1 MVLVRMVEMRRRA
14 AVRKVIFWAVVIAV
28 AQGLGCGSDK
38 PPLAAVSNAA
48 SLPTTASAP
57 PEQPAPGP
65 VDPGLIVSGPIVVE
79 HEVDLT
85 AQRDGVVAKILYDV
99 PARVKAGT
107 LLAQLDDRELQAN
120 LDSARA
126 KSRSIE
132 DDLNNWKAEREVMQA
147 DYVRA
152 QELWKEGLTSSE
164 QLQHAKY
171 QVESHDWDIKR
182 VSELLND
189 SRDNE
194 RSLELELE
202 KTKIVA
208 PFDGLVAR
216 RYVRQWQSVAKG
228 DRLFWVT
235 SEAPLLVRF
244 TLPEK
249 FFGKVRLGRAF
260 EVESADAPGER
271 HLARVR
277 EISPV
282 VDPASGTFEVLV
294 ELTGNRGSLR
304 PGMTASVHLDHVQ

>member
-1 MVLVRMVEMRRRA
+1 MRNLICWAVLAA
-14 AVRKVIFWAVVIAV
+14 AVQVI
-28 AQGLGCGSDK
+28 GCGSDK
-38 PPLAAVSNAA
+38 PDVEAVSNAA
-48 SLPTTASAP
+48 SLPAPVSAP
-57 PEQPAPGP
+57 PAQPSPAP
-65 VDPGLIVSGPIVVE
+65 VDAELVVSGPIVVE

-85 AQRDGVVAKILYDV
+85 AQRDGVVAKIFYDV

-107 LLAQLDDRELQAN
+107 LLAQLDDRDLQSQ

-152 QELWKEGLTSSE
+152 QELWKEGLTSAE

-171 QVESHDWDIKR
+171 DVESHDWDIKR
-182 VSELLND
+182 VTELLNN
-189 SRDNE
+189 SRDDE
-194 RSLELELE
+194 HSIELELE
-202 KTKIVA
+202 KTKVVA
-208 PFDGLVAR
+208 PFDALVAR
-216 RYVRQWQSVAKG
+216 RYVREWQTVAKG

-249 FFGKVRLGRAF
+249 LFGKVRQGQSF
-260 EVESADAPGER
+260 EVDSPDAPGER
-271 HLARVR
+271 HSARVR
-277 EISPV
+277 EVSPV

-294 ELTGNRGSLR
+294 ELVGNRGSLR
-304 PGMTASVHLDHVQ
+304 PGMTASVHLAHVQ

>member
-1 MVLVRMVEMRRRA
+1 
-14 AVRKVIFWAVVIAV
+14 VRKAICWAIV
-28 AQGLGCGSDK
+28 AAAIQLAGCDSDK
-38 PPLAAVSNAA
+38 SASAAVSQAA
-48 SLPTTASAP
+48 AP
-57 PEQPAPGP
+57 SVMAAAPLAQPVPPP
-65 VDPGLIVSGPIVVE
+65 VALEPSDLVVSGPIIVE
-79 HEVDLT
+79 HEVDVT
-85 AQRDGVVAKILYDV
+85 AQRDGFVSKIFYDV

-107 LLAQLDDRELQAN
+107 LLAKLDDRELQAN

-152 QELWKEGLTSSE
+152 QQLWTDGLTSAE
-164 QLQHAKY
+164 QVQHAKY

-182 VSELLND
+182 VTELLAN
-189 SRDNE
+189 SRDDE
-194 RSLELELE
+194 RSLELQLE
-202 KTKIVA
+202 QTRIVA

-216 RYVRQWQSVAKG
+216 RYIRESQTVAKG
-228 DRLFWVT
+228 ERLFWIT
-235 SEAPLLVRF
+235 SEAPLLIRF

-249 FFGKVRLGRAF
+249 LFGKLRQGQDFV
-260 EVESADAPGER
+260 VDSPDASGER
-271 HLARVR
+271 HSARVR

-294 ELTGNRGSLR
+294 ELIGSRGSLR

>member
-1 MVLVRMVEMRRRA
+1 M
-14 AVRKVIFWAVVIAV
+14 RKVICWAVVA
-28 AQGLGCGSDK
+28 AAMQLTSCGSDK
-38 PPLAAVSNAA
+38 SPLEAVSNAA
-48 SLPTTASAP
+48 SLPTTTAP
-57 PEQPAPGP
+57 PPAPSTLP
-65 VDPGLIVSGPIVVE
+65 TPDPALVVSGPIVVE

-85 AQRDGVVAKILYDV
+85 AQRDGVVAKIFYDV

-152 QELWKEGLTSSE
+152 QQLWNEGLTSAE
-164 QLQHAKY
+164 QVQHAKY

-182 VSELLND
+182 VTELLNT
-189 SRDNE
+189 SRDEE
-194 RSLELELE
+194 RSLELELD

-208 PFDGLVAR
+208 PFDALVAR

-228 DRLFWVT
+228 DRLFWIT

-249 FFGKVRLGRAF
+249 LFGKVRVGQAF
-260 EVESADAPGER
+260 DADSPDTPGER
-271 HLARVR
+271 HSARVR

>member
-1 MVLVRMVEMRRRA
+1 M
-14 AVRKVIFWAVVIAV
+14 RKVIFWAVVIAV

>member
-1 MVLVRMVEMRRRA
+1 M
-14 AVRKVIFWAVVIAV
+14 RKVVCWAVLA
-28 AQGLGCGSDK
+28 AAMQLTACGSDK
-38 PPLAAVSNAA
+38 TPLEAVSNAA
-48 SLPTTASAP
+48 SLPATAAAP
-57 PEQPAPGP
+57 PVQPSPTAP
-65 VDPGLIVSGPIVVE
+65 DPALVVSGPIVVE

-85 AQRDGVVAKILYDV
+85 APRDGVVAKIFYNV
-99 PARVKAGT
+99 PARVKTGT

-132 DDLNNWKAEREVMQA
+132 DDLNNWKAERAVTQA

-152 QELWKEGLTSSE
+152 QELWNEGLTSAE
-164 QLQHAKY
+164 QVQHAKY

-182 VSELLND
+182 VTELLNNA
-189 SRDNE
+189 RDDE
-194 RSLELELE
+194 RSIELELD

-208 PFDGLVAR
+208 PFDALVAR
-216 RYVRQWQSVAKG
+216 RYVRQWQTVAKG
-228 DRLFWVT
+228 DRLFWIT

-244 TLPEK
+244 TLPERL
-249 FFGKVRLGRAF
+249 FGKVRVGQAF
-260 EVESADAPGER
+260 EVDSPDAPGER
-271 HLARVR
+271 HRARVR

-294 ELTGNRGSLR
+294 ELAGNRDSLR

>member
-1 MVLVRMVEMRRRA
+1 M
-14 AVRKVIFWAVVIAV
+14 RKVICWAVVA
-28 AQGLGCGSDK
+28 AAMQLTSCGSDK
-38 PPLAAVSNAA
+38 PPLEAVSNAA
-48 SLPTTASAP
+48 SLPTTTAP
-57 PEQPAPGP
+57 PSAQSSLPTPDPAL
-65 VDPGLIVSGPIVVE
+65 VVSGPIVVE

-85 AQRDGVVAKILYDV
+85 AERDGVVAKIFYDV

-132 DDLNNWKAEREVMQA
+132 DDLNNWKAEREVVQA

-152 QELWKEGLTSSE
+152 QQLWDEGLTSAE
-164 QLQHAKY
+164 QVQHAKY

-182 VSELLND
+182 VTELLNN
-189 SRDNE
+189 SRDEE
-194 RSLELELE
+194 RSLELELD

-208 PFDGLVAR
+208 PFDALVAR
-216 RYVRQWQSVAKG
+216 RYVRQWQTVAKG
-228 DRLFWVT
+228 DRLFWIT

-249 FFGKVRLGRAF
+249 LFGKVRVGQAF
-260 EVESADAPGER
+260 EVDSPDTPGER
-271 HLARVR
+271 HSARVR

>member
-1 MVLVRMVEMRRRA
+1 
-14 AVRKVIFWAVVIAV
+14 VRKVIFFAVVFAALQIT
-28 AQGLGCGSDK
+28 GCGSDK
-38 PPLAAVSNAA
+38 PPLEAVSSAA
-48 SLPTTASAP
+48 SLPATPAAQP
-57 PEQPAPGP
+57 VQPAMPAP
-65 VDPGLIVSGPIVVE
+65 DPALVVSGPIVVE

-85 AQRDGVVAKILYDV
+85 APRDGVVANIFYDV

-120 LDSARA
+120 LDAARA
-126 KSRSIE
+126 KARSIE
-132 DDLNNWKAEREVMQA
+132 DDLNNWKAERAVVQA
-147 DYVRA
+147 DYARA
-152 QELWKEGLTSSE
+152 QELWNEGLTSAE
-164 QLQHAKY
+164 QVQHAKY

-182 VSELLND
+182 VTELLNNA
-189 SRDNE
+189 RDDE
-194 RSLELELE
+194 RSIELELD

-208 PFDGLVAR
+208 PFDALVAR
-216 RYVRQWQSVAKG
+216 RYVRQWQTVAKG
-228 DRLFWVT
+228 DRLFWIT

-249 FFGKVRLGRAF
+249 LFGRVRRGQSFA
-260 EVESADAPGER
+260 VDSPDAPGER
-271 HLARVR
+271 HVARVR

>member
-1 MVLVRMVEMRRRA
+1 MR
-14 AVRKVIFWAVVIAV
+14 KIILWTVVIV
-28 AQGLGCGSDK
+28 ATQVLGCESDK
-38 PPLAAVSNAA
+38 PPIAAVSNAA
-48 SLPTTASAP
+48 SLPAAAP
-57 PEQPAPGP
+57 PAEQPAPVP
-65 VDPGLIVSGPIVVE
+65 VDPALTVSGPIIVE
-79 HEVDLT
+79 NEVDLA
-85 AQRDGVVAKILYDV
+85 AQRDGVVARIFYDV
-99 PARVKAGT
+99 PARVRAGT

-152 QELWKEGLTSSE
+152 QELWHEGLTSSE

-189 SRDNE
+189 SQAEE
-194 RSLELELE
+194 RSLELEVE

-208 PFDGLVAR
+208 PFDGLIAR

-228 DRLFWVT
+228 DRLFWIT
-235 SEAPLLVRF
+235 SEGPLLVRF

-249 FFGKVRLGRAF
+249 FFGKIRVGRVF
-260 EVESADAPGER
+260 EVDAADAPGE
-271 HLARVR
+271 HHSARVR
-277 EISPV
+277 ETSPV

-294 ELTGNRGSLR
+294 ELAGNRGSLR
-304 PGMTASVHLDHVQ
+304 PGMTAAVHLDRVP

>member
-1 MVLVRMVEMRRRA
+1 MRN
-14 AVRKVIFWAVVIAV
+14 VICWAVLA
-28 AQGLGCGSDK
+28 AAMQMTGCGSDK
-38 PPLAAVSNAA
+38 PDVMPVSNAA
-48 SLPTTASAP
+48 SLPAP
-57 PEQPAPGP
+57 VSSPAAQPSPAPA
-65 VDPGLIVSGPIVVE
+65 DPEMVVSGPIVVE

-85 AQRDGVVAKILYDV
+85 AQRDGVVAKIFYDV

-107 LLAQLDDRELQAN
+107 LLAQLDDRDLQAQ

-152 QELWKEGLTSSE
+152 QELWKEGLTSAE

-182 VSELLND
+182 VTETLND
-189 SRDNE
+189 SRDDE
-194 RSLELELE
+194 RAIELELE
-202 KTKIVA
+202 KTKVTA
-208 PFDGLVAR
+208 PFDALVAR
-216 RYVRQWQSVAKG
+216 RYVREWQTVAKG

-249 FFGKVRLGRAF
+249 FFGKVRQGQSL
-260 EVESADAPGER
+260 VVDSPDAPGER
-271 HLARVR
+271 HSARVR

-294 ELTGNRGSLR
+294 ELVGSRGALR
-304 PGMTASVHLDHVQ
+304 PGMTASVHLANMQ

>member
-1 MVLVRMVEMRRRA
+1 
-14 AVRKVIFWAVVIAV
+14 VRKVILLAV
-28 AQGLGCGSDK
+28 AIAAMQGPGCGSDK
-38 PPLAAVSNAA
+38 PPIATVSNAA
-48 SLPTTASAP
+48 SLPVAAP
-57 PEQPAPGP
+57 LPEQPAAAPAP
-65 VDPGLIVSGPIVVE
+65 VDPELTVSGPIIVE
-79 HEVDLT
+79 NEVDLT
-85 AQRDGVVAKILYDV
+85 AQRDGVVAKVFYDV

-107 LLAQLDDRELQAN
+107 VLAQLDDRELQAN

-126 KSRSIE
+126 KTRSID

-147 DYVRA
+147 DYARA
-152 QELWKEGLTSSE
+152 QQLWNEGLISSE

-182 VSELLND
+182 VSELLSD
-189 SRDNE
+189 SRAEE
-194 RSLELELE
+194 RSLELEVE

-235 SEAPLLVRF
+235 SEGPLLVRF

-249 FFGKVRLGRAF
+249 FFGKVRLGRVLV
-260 EVESADAPGER
+260 VEAADAPGER
-271 HLARVR
+271 HSARVR

-294 ELTGNRGSLR
+294 ELVGNRSSLR
-304 PGMTASVHLDHVQ
+304 PGMTATIHLDHVQ

>member
-1 MVLVRMVEMRRRA
+1 VRN
-14 AVRKVIFWAVVIAV
+14 VIFWAILIV
-28 AQGLGCGSDK
+28 ATQVAGCSSDK
-38 PPLAAVSNAA
+38 PVLGEVSNAA

-57 PEQPAPGP
+57 PTQLAQAAPAAI
-65 VDPGLIVSGPIVVE
+65 DPELVVSGPIVVE

-85 AQRDGVVAKILYDV
+85 AQRDGVIAKIFYDV

-107 LLAQLDDRELQAN
+107 LLAQLDDRELQAS

-132 DDLNNWKAEREVMQA
+132 DDLNNWKAERQVMQA

-152 QELWKEGLTSSE
+152 QELWNEGLTSAE

-182 VSELLND
+182 VTELLND
-189 SRDNE
+189 SRDDE
-194 RSLELELE
+194 RSIELEIE

-208 PFDGLVAR
+208 PFDALVAR
-216 RYVRQWQSVAKG
+216 RYIREWQSVAKG
-228 DRLFWVT
+228 DRLFWIT

-244 TLPEK
+244 TLPERL
-249 FFGKVRLGRAF
+249 FGKVRTGQTFA
-260 EVESADAPGER
+260 VDSADAPGER
-271 HLARVR
+271 HSARVR

-294 ELTGNRGSLR
+294 ELVGNRGSLR
-304 PGMTASVHLDHVQ
+304 PGMTAAVHLDHVQ

>member
-1 MVLVRMVEMRRRA
+1 
-14 AVRKVIFWAVVIAV
+14 VRKIILWAVAM
-28 AQGLGCGSDK
+28 AAMQGVGCGSDK
-38 PPLAAVSNAA
+38 PPIAAVSDAA
-48 SLPTTASAP
+48 SLPAAAAP
-57 PEQPAPGP
+57 SEQPVPAAP
-65 VDPGLIVSGPIVVE
+65 VDPGLAVSGPIIVE

-85 AQRDGVVAKILYDV
+85 AQRDGVVANIFYDV

-126 KSRSIE
+126 KTRSIE

-147 DYVRA
+147 DYGRA
-152 QELWKEGLTSSE
+152 QQLWNEGLISAE

-182 VSELLND
+182 VTELLND
-189 SRDNE
+189 SQDEE

-208 PFDGLVAR
+208 PFDGLIAR
-216 RYVRQWQSVAKG
+216 RYIRQWQSVAKG

-235 SEAPLLVRF
+235 SEGPLLVRF

-249 FFGKVRLGRAF
+249 YFGKVRVGRAF
-260 EVESADAPGER
+260 EVDAADAPSE
-271 HLARVR
+271 HHSARVR
-277 EISPV
+277 EVSPV

-294 ELTGNRGSLR
+294 ELTGNRGALR
-304 PGMTASVHLDHVQ
+304 PGMTASVHLDHLQ

>member
-1 MVLVRMVEMRRRA
+1 
-14 AVRKVIFWAVVIAV
+14 VRKVILLAV
-28 AQGLGCGSDK
+28 AIGAMQGAGCGSDK
-38 PPLAAVSNAA
+38 PPIATVSNAA
-48 SLPTTASAP
+48 SLPVAAP
-57 PEQPAPGP
+57 LPEQPAAAPAP
-65 VDPGLIVSGPIVVE
+65 VDPELTVSGPIIVE
-79 HEVDLT
+79 NEVDLT
-85 AQRDGVVAKILYDV
+85 AQRDGVVAKVFYDV

-107 LLAQLDDRELQAN
+107 VLAQLDDRELQAN

-126 KSRSIE
+126 KTRSID

-147 DYVRA
+147 DYARA
-152 QELWKEGLTSSE
+152 QQLWNEGLISSE

-182 VSELLND
+182 VSELLSD
-189 SRDNE
+189 SRAEE
-194 RSLELELE
+194 RSLELEVE

-235 SEAPLLVRF
+235 SEGPLLVRF

-249 FFGKVRLGRAF
+249 FFGKVRLGRVLVVDA
-260 EVESADAPGER
+260 ADAPGER
-271 HLARVR
+271 HTARVR

-294 ELTGNRGSLR
+294 ELVGNRGSLR
-304 PGMTASVHLDHVQ
+304 PGMTAAIHLDHVQ